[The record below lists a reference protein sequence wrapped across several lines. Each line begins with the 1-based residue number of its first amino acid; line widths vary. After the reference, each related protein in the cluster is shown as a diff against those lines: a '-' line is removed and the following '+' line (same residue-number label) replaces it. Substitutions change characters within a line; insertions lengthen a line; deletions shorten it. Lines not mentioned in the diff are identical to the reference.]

1 MAVILITDDEADITS
16 ALEIYLRAEGY
27 QTEVAR
33 DGQTAVD
40 RVVAG
45 GIDLVLLDVMMP
57 VMGGVTALARIRE
70 VSNVPVILLTARAE
84 DADKIMGLN
93 VGADD
98 YITKPFNPAELI
110 ARVRSQLRRYMTL
123 GGNVSQGSVTT
134 IGSISLDDDAK
145 RVTVDGSEVALTPV
159 EYNILRLLMQ
169 HPGHVYSSAEIY
181 QQVWHEVPVGS
192 RGAVAVHIRHLR
204 EKIEINPAEPRY
216 LRVVWGQ
223 GYRMEDPTAGHARPG
238 E

>member
-57 VMGGVTALARIRE
+57 VMDGITALARIRE

-110 ARVRSQLRRYMTL
+110 ARVRSQLRRYMTHDSGRL
-123 GGNVSQGSVTT
+123 TSKGAPSARVCSKAMAKSY
-134 IGSISLDDDAK
+134 SIMRTAMLESCVL
-145 RVTVDGSEVALTPV
+145 
-159 EYNILRLLMQ
+159 
-169 HPGHVYSSAEIY
+169 
-181 QQVWHEVPVGS
+181 WHS
-192 RGAVAVHIRHLR
+192 M
-204 EKIEINPAEPRY
+204 
-216 LRVVWGQ
+216 W
-223 GYRMEDPTAGHARPG
+223 
-238 E
+238 